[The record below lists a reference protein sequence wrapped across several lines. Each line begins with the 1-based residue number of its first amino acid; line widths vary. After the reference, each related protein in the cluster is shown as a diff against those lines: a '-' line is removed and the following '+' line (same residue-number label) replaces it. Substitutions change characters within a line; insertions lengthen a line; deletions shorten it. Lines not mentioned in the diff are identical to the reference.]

1 MKISK
6 KYLDFT
12 LTDSFVDVLEGTT
25 QAGKTTTAINTKF
38 IYMIKKTNRKK
49 HLIAGDSLGTIVSNI
64 LSNGDCGL
72 LDTYSNIKLFL
83 NGNDKQKLPHLELD
97 DEIIYLCGYS
107 DIAKFKK
114 ILGGQFGA
122 VFIDEINIA
131 DMSFVRELFLPRFEY
146 CCMTLNPDDPDK
158 QIYKDIINRARP
170 IEKYKNDIP
179 IDITKELEN
188 SIASEGWYYWY
199 FTFDDNPVMTQETK
213 QRLLNSLLPDTLEYQ
228 TKIAG
233 KRSKGLGQ
241 IMPITKNNII
251 TEQEAMY
258 VENDIKRV
266 FKRFMFSVDT
276 SYSQKTNDVFAMV
289 FDGIDISGRLITLEE
304 KGFNNKNLR
313 EPLSPSDMVVEI
325 DKFYTECC
333 NKWGVTNV
341 IYIDCEDAGTI
352 SEMRKFKREN
362 NRTYNVVESWKK
374 LKIIDRINLQNGW
387 IKSLD
392 YLIVEHCK
400 NKINEH
406 NNYCYDKDGKIPEHD
421 TPDHFINSD
430 QYCWIPYK
438 QEIGVD
444 KDEHKK

>member
-6 KYLDFT
+6 KYLDFC
-12 LTDSFVDVLEGTT
+12 LTDSFVDILEGTT

-38 IYMIKKTNRKK
+38 LYMIKKSKRKK

-72 LDTYSNIKLFL
+72 LDIYPNIQLFL

-114 ILGGQFGA
+114 VLGGQFGV

-131 DMSFVRELFLPRFEY
+131 DMSFIRELFLPRFEY
-146 CCMTLNPDDPDK
+146 CCGTLNPDNPNK

-170 IEKYKNDIP
+170 IEKYKQDVP
-179 IDITKELEN
+179 IDIMKELELSPAN
-188 SIASEGWYYWY
+188 DNWHYWY
-199 FTFDDNPVMTQETK
+199 FTFDDNPVMTEELK
-213 QRLLNSLLPDTLEYQ
+213 KRLFNSLLPDTLEYQ

-241 IMPITKNNII
+241 IIPITKDNII
-251 TEQEAMY
+251 TEQQAMY
-258 VENDIKRV
+258 IDFENGIKRQW
-266 FKRFMFSVDT
+266 KRFMFAVDT
-276 SYSQKTNDVFAMV
+276 SYSQKTNDEFAMI
-289 FDGIDISGRLITLEE
+289 FDGIDINGKLITLEE
-304 KGFNNKNLR
+304 KGFNNKGKTI
-313 EPLSPSDMVVEI
+313 PLSPSDMVKEI
-325 DKFYTECC
+325 DTFYTFCC
-333 NKWGVTNV
+333 NKWGVTNT
-341 IYIDCEDAGTI
+341 IFIDSEDAGTI
-352 SEMRKFKREN
+352 SEMQKYRREN
-362 NRTYNVVESWKK
+362 NRTYIVIGSWKK

-387 IKSLD
+387 IKALN
-392 YLIVEHCK
+392 YLIVNHC
-400 NKINEH
+400 NSKINEH
-406 NNYCYDKDGKIPEHD
+406 NNYCYDKDGKIPEQD
-421 TPDHFINSD
+421 TPDHYINSD

-444 KDEHKK
+444 IK